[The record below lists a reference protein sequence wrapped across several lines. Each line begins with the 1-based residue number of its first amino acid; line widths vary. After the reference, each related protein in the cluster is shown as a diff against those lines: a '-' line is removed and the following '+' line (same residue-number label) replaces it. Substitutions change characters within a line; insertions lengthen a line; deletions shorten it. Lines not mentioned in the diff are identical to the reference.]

1 MSSTLPFNSA
11 RFQNSDIIMLD
22 TCFFLN
28 FFGFDNSTYVRK
40 QCEDLVKNATNSNA
54 MFVISVKTLEELR
67 NVIIRET
74 FRSNNVNPSDMKGLR
89 DTNYA
94 SFAAI
99 MRQALNSYDNYI
111 KKLEN
116 QPSFYPEPVGEINSD
131 LIKKSEE
138 LHIKYNFP
146 GPADSVQLA
155 LALQNEVSYFATT
168 DSDFGYVTENSLDI
182 LLDGCAYRKYQNKI
196 TNI

>member
-1 MSSTLPFNSA
+1 
-11 RFQNSDIIMLD
+11 
-22 TCFFLN
+22 
-28 FFGFDNSTYVRK
+28 
-40 QCEDLVKNATNSNA
+40 